1 MKRTEVA
8 QLWERV
14 SAGQI
19 YGLME
24 GDSFY
29 LEPSFSEDKMEM
41 VVRLFLAQEEAEE
54 YGRQMFE
61 SDCVD
66 PEKAR
71 VEQVCLDELFK
82 QRESLY
88 QLSKREYDCKFRMEL
103 CSCESDSR
111 PITKDVLWDFNTRL
125 N

>member
-1 MKRTEVA
+1 MKHAEVA
-8 QLWERV
+8 RLWEQV

-19 YGLME
+19 FGLME

-41 VVRLFLAQEEAEE
+41 VVRLFPTQEEAEE
-54 YGRQMFE
+54 YERQMFE

-66 PEKAR
+66 PEKTR
-71 VEQVCLDELFK
+71 VEQVCLNELFK
-82 QRESLY
+82 HRELLY
-88 QLSKREYDCKFRMEL
+88 RLSKQEYDCKFRMEL
-103 CSCESDSR
+103 CSCESDSH
-111 PITKDVLWDFNTRL
+111 PTTKDVLWGFNARL